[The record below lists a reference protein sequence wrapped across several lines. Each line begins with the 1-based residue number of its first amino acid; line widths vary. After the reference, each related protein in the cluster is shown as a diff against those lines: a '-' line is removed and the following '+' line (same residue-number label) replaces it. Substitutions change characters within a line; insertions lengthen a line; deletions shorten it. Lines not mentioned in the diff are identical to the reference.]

1 MKFSILIPAFKAKFL
16 HECISSILAQ
26 SCKEFEIVVL
36 NDCSPESI
44 EDIVSSFA
52 DDRIRYYSNEKN
64 VGAYDVVDNWNR
76 LLELSH
82 GEFILCMGDDDMLAP
97 NCLEEYSNIIC
108 KYPNLD
114 IYHARSFIINDNSEV
129 FSIQDDRPE
138 YETVYSMMWHDLFMR
153 RVSFIGDFLFRRE
166 TLINKGGF
174 YKLPLAWG
182 SDRLSTYIV
191 AKEKGIAHV
200 SKPIFLYR
208 QNSLSI
214 TKSTNVKTKMEATLL
229 YESWLAAFLE
239 EPTANEMD
247 EKYRTFMINGVRSK
261 VVHDKIYMIGD
272 DLRGNLCKNIFF
284 WIKKRKHFG
293 LRFKEILF
301 AFALSIALKIRK
313 TV

>member
-1 MKFSILIPAFKAKFL
+1 M
-16 HECISSILAQ
+16 
-26 SCKEFEIVVL
+26 
-36 NDCSPESI
+36 
-44 EDIVSSFA
+44 
-52 DDRIRYYSNEKN
+52 
-64 VGAYDVVDNWNR
+64 
-76 LLELSH
+76 
-82 GEFILCMGDDDMLAP
+82 
-97 NCLEEYSNIIC
+97 
-108 KYPNLD
+108 
-114 IYHARSFIINDNSEV
+114 

-182 SDRLSTYIV
+182 SDRLSTYIA

-239 EPTANEMD
+239 EPTENEMD
-247 EKYRTFMINGVRSK
+247 EKYRTFMKNGVRSK